1 MKIRNVVSFMLLLGA
16 ALLLIKAHAQTLAVH
31 EVEERTAIGQSRDL
45 VPLGTAYQSK
55 GGLLLGLQSVLGRQ
69 VEHLGNTHIDF
80 RVGVDL
86 SYQQALKLVDG
97 KVDAGFDLPAVRM
110 DAGANYAKD
119 ISADRYTGTY
129 TVYSSIKPKSSIL
142 VPIDDTG
149 YQPTL
154 AAKELATAYPGN
166 KASNLGDGFVQG
178 FAYGSNVVI
187 NMKIEYRNETDKRAI
202 GGYLSVDW
210 IGKVKVDGE
219 LQKIAEDKRKSVKI
233 TISGMQSGGDP
244 NRLLQ
249 VIPNGIM
256 HCTLLNPEPCFN
268 LFEAAVHY
276 LKTDYIN
283 QFDSLADYNI
293 TDVYT
298 TRYLDS
304 GAGLQPLIP
313 DNGYAPVNYLT
324 RLIIKELTARWIEE
338 RLVYRRAK
346 NLQRYYASQ
355 FSAEQ
360 LMQLQDIESK
370 SRANANLFADLVDYC
385 ERNPEGNH
393 CINYEADNLVYFRD
407 YSAISD
413 VLR

>member
-1 MKIRNVVSFMLLLGA
+1 MKIRNVVSIMLLLGA
-16 ALLLIKAHAQTLAVH
+16 VLFLMQAHAHTIAVH
-31 EVEERTAIGQSRDL
+31 EVEERTTIGQNNDL

-55 GGLLLGLQSVLGRQ
+55 GKQFLGLQSVLGRQ
-69 VEHLGNTHIDF
+69 VDHLGNTHIDF

-97 KVDAGFDLPAVRM
+97 KVDAGFELPAVRV
-110 DAGANYAKD
+110 DAGSNYAKD

-129 TVYSSIKPKSSIL
+129 TVYSSIKPKSRIL
-142 VPIDDTG
+142 IPSDDTG
-149 YQPTL
+149 YQPTV

-166 KASNLGDGFVQG
+166 RASNLGDGFAQG

-187 NMKIEYRNETDKRAI
+187 NMKVEYRNEADKRTI

-210 IGKVKVDGE
+210 IGKVKVEGD

-233 TISGMQSGGDP
+233 TISGIQSGGDP

-268 LFEAAVHY
+268 LFETAVQY

-283 QFDSLADYNI
+283 QFNVLDDYNI
-293 TDVYT
+293 TDTYT
-298 TRYLDS
+298 AGYLDS
-304 GAGLQPLIP
+304 GAGLQQLIP
-313 DNGYAPVNYLT
+313 DSGYIPANYLT
-324 RLIIKELTARWIEE
+324 RLIIKELTTRWIDEQ
-338 RLVYRRAK
+338 LVYRRAK
-346 NLQRYYASQ
+346 NLQRYYAAQ

-360 LMQLQDIESK
+360 LIQLQDIETK

-393 CINYEADNLVYFRD
+393 CINYEADNLVYVRD